1 MDRIEAVIEAAEV
14 RKVGE
19 IFRKKPGGLRFNETE
34 ALIVKARTRDGRQV
48 GATFYF
54 SLKPDGTFEDHA
66 LGADAA
72 KARRRRL
79 ASFLKYYRIA
89 EDVSEYKLKERV
101 NEWKGRIVEAVPSD
115 GKLAIY
121 HP

>member
-14 RKVGE
+14 RKVGD

-54 SLKPDGTFEDHA
+54 SLKPDGTFEDHP

-79 ASFLKYYRIA
+79 ASFLRYYRIA

-115 GKLAIY
+115 GELALY
-121 HP
+121 YP